1 MSKVLD
7 EGGRRRQPEGF
18 RGEASQPCRNRMPY
32 VQSIIFNKM
41 KKHARIWV
49 TLVCLFACSLV
60 GAREGAGANT
70 SRLDTPS
77 YGYTALAV
85 GLGTPA
91 SLPWGNDWDVFGLQ
105 LNLMYGECRI
115 LRGVQVA
122 GIANVAVREMRG
134 VQAAFLF
141 DYTPHDAWG
150 WQFAAGGTYANRVFG
165 LQSALGVNFTGEL
178 HGAQIGIVNYAETCP
193 GGFQIG
199 LANIIMD
206 NQFPLIPFFNCY
218 F

>member
-1 MSKVLD
+1 MKIDSKLCALALLSAAMYLPGFGD
-7 EGGRRRQPEGF
+7 EKQPKPGRWD
-18 RGEASQPCRNRMPY
+18 S
-32 VQSIIFNKM
+32 
-41 KKHARIWV
+41 
-49 TLVCLFACSLV
+49 
-60 GAREGAGANT
+60 
-70 SRLDTPS
+70 PS
-77 YGYTALAV
+77 YGYTALAA

-91 SLPWGNDWDVFGLQ
+91 SFPWGNDWDVFGLQ
-105 LNLMYGECRI
+105 LNLAYGECRH
-115 LRGVQVA
+115 LRGAQIS
-122 GIANVAVREMRG
+122 GIANVAIREMRG

-150 WQFAAGGTYANRVFG
+150 WQFAVGGTYANRVFG
-165 LQSALGVNFTGEL
+165 LQSALGINFTKEL
-178 HGAQIGIVNYAETCP
+178 HGAQIGIVNYAEECP

>member
-1 MSKVLD
+1 M
-7 EGGRRRQPEGF
+7 R
-18 RGEASQPCRNRMPY
+18 
-32 VQSIIFNKM
+32 KM
-41 KKHARIWV
+41 KIEKKLCALALFSAV
-49 TLVCLFACSLV
+49 MCLSGF
-60 GAREGAGANT
+60 GGEKKPKAG
-70 SRLDTPS
+70 RLNSPS

-91 SLPWGNDWDVFGLQ
+91 SLPWGNDWDVFGPQ
-105 LNLMYGECRI
+105 LNLVYGECRH
-115 LRGVQVA
+115 LRGVQVS
-122 GIANVAVREMRG
+122 GIANVAVCEMRG

-150 WQFAAGGTYANRVFG
+150 WQFALGGTYANRVFG
-165 LQSALGVNFTGEL
+165 LQSALGVSFTKEL
-178 HGAQIGIVNYAETCP
+178 HGAQIGIVNYAEKCP

-199 LANIIMD
+199 LVNIIMD